1 MASADTADGDRLVEL
16 YRSYIGEPDRRTDV
30 YLGFALFFGGLGL
43 GLLGLLLFVIE
54 RAMLDG
60 LVFWVREI
68 AFAIGA
74 LGLPLVLLAVVVLLP
89 ADRRAMYVA
98 VGGLSIV
105 VAAVVFFVA
114 VYPSNWNYGTP
125 DYSLHG
131 VTVYAIGLISMLA
144 ATASALVGYHI
155 ERVEGVP
162 AADVSGDDGDA
173 AARSED
179 PAATEAQVQQDID
192 EAMSETEISW
202 GGVEKVETE
211 RLQINPDEGLEGESL
226 DRSSAKVHKSSGI
239 DDQLAALKGMKGGEQ
254 RTDSGSGVDQ
264 QAEALKKLREQKQA
278 EAEAEPDGLVGRV
291 KSYLDR

>member
-1 MASADTADGDRLVEL
+1 MASVDTADEDRLVEL

-68 AFAIGA
+68 AFAVGA
-74 LGLPLVLLAVVVLLP
+74 LGLPLILIAVVVLLP
-89 ADRRAMYVA
+89 ADRRALYVA
-98 VGGLSIV
+98 LGGLAIV
-105 VAAVVFFVA
+105 VVSIGFFIA

-155 ERVEGVP
+155 ERVEGGAMADASEERSSGS
-162 AADVSGDDGDA
+162 AA
-173 AARSED
+173 SED
-179 PAATEAQVQQDID
+179 PAATEARVQQDID
-192 EAMSETEISW
+192 EAMSDTEISW

-211 RLQINPDEGLEGESL
+211 RLRINPAEGLEGESL

-239 DDQLAALKGMKGGEQ
+239 DEQLAALKGMKGGEN

-264 QAEALKKLREQKQA
+264 QTEALKKLREQKKAQE
-278 EAEAEPDGLVGRV
+278 EAKPNGVVDRM